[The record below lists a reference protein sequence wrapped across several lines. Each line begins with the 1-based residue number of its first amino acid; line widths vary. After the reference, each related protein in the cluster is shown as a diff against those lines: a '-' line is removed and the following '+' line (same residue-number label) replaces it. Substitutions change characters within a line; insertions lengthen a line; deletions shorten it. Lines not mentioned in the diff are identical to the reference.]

1 MSYWFDQLDQRKEQK
16 YAEQMTWL
24 QEAHGFSRAHANA
37 LILYCKG
44 SKSSRR
50 FDTLDDYLASVDDVK
65 AQTLRTIFDVL
76 SKKFRKAEVVIAWN
90 QPMLKLDGRYVFG
103 ASALTNHLLIAPF
116 NSEVLQELAPRLT
129 DYVVNKKTVR
139 VPVDWKVDRKLLID
153 MVALQD

>member
-50 FDTLDDYLASVDDVK
+50 FDTLDDYLASVDEVK

-90 QPMLKLDGRYVFG
+90 QPMLKLDDRYVFG

>member
-50 FDTLDDYLASVDDVK
+50 FNTLDDYLASVDEVK

-76 SKKFRKAEVVIAWN
+76 SKKFPKAEVVIAWN